1 MDKKLLVTYASKSEE
16 TADIAQRIGNDLLIK
31 GLDVDV
37 LPVTEVTD
45 ISSYDGVVIGSC
57 VYIGQ
62 WNDDATM
69 FVKRFEDDL
78 KFVPVWIFSNG
89 NTGEADVYKLVRGWR
104 LPGIVQ
110 KYVDRI
116 EPQGVTVFLGATDDR
131 ELNWAEKLMMGY
143 IDSNFGDHQNWKKVD
158 FWASQIAT
166 QFA

>member
-16 TADIAQRIGNDLLIK
+16 TAEIAQRIGADLMIK
-31 GLDVDV
+31 GLEVDV
-37 LPVTEVTD
+37 LPVTEVSD
-45 ISSYDGVVIGSC
+45 ISSYGGVVVGSC

-62 WNDDATM
+62 WNEDATM
-69 FVKRFEDDL
+69 FVKQFEDEL
-78 KFVPVWIFSNG
+78 KLVPVWIFSNG
-89 NTGEADVYKLVRGWR
+89 NTGDADVYKLVRGWR
-104 LPGIVQ
+104 LPRIVQ

-131 ELNWAEKLMMGY
+131 ELNWAERLLLGN
-143 IDSNFGDHQNWKKVD
+143 DSHFGDHQNWKKID